1 MTLIITNNG
10 RIKWIYHLCHLE
22 HAPLS
27 VRTKIRPWPLHMAAI
42 FFQYICPL
50 FGIEMFFYHFNV
62 FCDFFSGA
70 FITRESRGS
79 WVFCI
84 PASYYEHALYILCI
98 NTIMLCVFGS
108 CSHYFFTRLFLF
120 FLHPFVS
127 LLFYIS
133 FICSYVV
140 QCGQWRNGIFAVGQK
155 RKSQPQSQC
164 SFIPSSEH
172 THNFTAYF
180 LFFIL
185 PFLSHRKMCSRMWWG
200 GFDDSASAGVETWF
214 IGSQF

>member
-1 MTLIITNNG
+1 MPPRTCTSVCAHENSAVAIAYGSYIFS
-10 RIKWIYHLCHLE
+10 IYL
-22 HAPLS
+22 PS
-27 VRTKIRPWPLHMAAI
+27 VRHRNVLLSFQCILW
-42 FFQYICPL
+42 FFFWRVHYTWI
-50 FGIEMFFYHFNV
+50 G
-62 FCDFFSGA
+62 
-70 FITRESRGS
+70 GS

-185 PFLSHRKMCSRMWWG
+185 PFLSHRKMWSRMWWG
-200 GFDDSASAGVETWF
+200 GSDDSASAGVETWF